1 MQGIESGLNRVFES
15 PQTKGFILR
24 RIICAGYTLL
34 FIGSCLVSLLL
45 LVFGSTIHGFLTRRF
60 PWTLPSIGV
69 LFHLRSLMTMWLLSI
84 VFTSLYTYV
93 PVHKHTL
100 RSQVP
105 GGVFATLGWIIFSYL
120 FSIYFN
126 HFSNFSYMYGSLTAI
141 VVVMLWLYICICILL
156 IGAEINYHEARY
168 GSIFEKKRQ

>member
-1 MQGIESGLNRVFES
+1 MR
-15 PQTKGFILR
+15 
-24 RIICAGYTLL
+24 
-34 FIGSCLVSLLL
+34 
-45 LVFGSTIHGFLTRRF
+45 
-60 PWTLPSIGV
+60 
-69 LFHLRSLMTMWLLSI
+69 LLSI
-84 VFTSLYTYV
+84 VFTSHYTYV

-156 IGAEINYHEARY
+156 VGAEINYHEARY

>member
-1 MQGIESGLNRVFES
+1 MNNVLIFAFLF
-15 PQTKGFILR
+15 
-24 RIICAGYTLL
+24 